1 MSDVAPITCPL
12 VYENQK
18 VAVSTIVRN
27 FRMTQLRFG
36 LLRALVQAG
45 KTGVYQYLIRA
56 MMRLGLIDRA
66 YIVCG
71 SHETELRDQCKRDVE
86 EYHGGATYCDNIKV
100 VFRQDFKKTAMNTER
115 CLIIVDESHLVQ
127 GVDQTLNAFMRRHG
141 LTMAGTTTTMV
152 RDSTY
157 ILSVDATPFAEE
169 AAMSYK
175 KGRSKF
181 VVSHEPGADYYGPAD
196 YLRDGN
202 VHEAFDLTTTE
213 GAEEFSSLLRSY
225 RRKYILVRIQS
236 RSRQMSALRDCAA
249 ETGCDIVRFTS
260 LFAGRDAEIVI
271 TAAEAAAHLRKY
283 RRVIPSLE
291 SAPSKTTIVLIDGR
305 LRCGKRVPKK
315 HVGFV
320 WETSKAAN
328 TDTIVQSLFGRMCGY
343 KGDGVY
349 DVPCGEKPLI
359 FVPGRVLERQ
369 ESNKIVVHSDLER
382 YCDRSESGEVK
393 LLPRF
398 GTNIIPGRVQVKPV
412 RSGSDVV
419 YQCTPILFRLNEA
432 DTATLAH
439 QTDSENKRLCFD
451 RFITERMDEVM
462 EDDMSLTAAQREEIG
477 STIHEINSVITD
489 NATDADDRR
498 EAFSN
503 VRVRNYSGISN
514 QNMFG
519 CHVEAHT
526 SLCASKEHISEFPFL
541 TFCIVHEGF
550 VPPSDM
556 VIPPEYLVPGTVFA
570 IFYTDAVGKFEA
582 IPKES
587 RVSRVT
593 DESHFTIHVGEE
605 FIDCPAG
612 SLHGFSPRVLLE
624 SAQFRSELD
633 FFIETERKSRD
644 QGLGIFSKRLTALN
658 GDVIKLPCAVYGANL
673 EVLDEI
679 KADLESKWSTRI
691 TFEKARLRPVISG
704 GAGARAPI
712 NRTLLSISWE

>member
-1 MSDVAPITCPL
+1 MSDVAPRTFPL
-12 VYENQK
+12 VHDNQK
-18 VAVSTIVRN
+18 VAVRLIYNN
-27 FRMTQLRFG
+27 FRHTLLRFG

-45 KTGVYQYLIRA
+45 KTGVYQHLIRT
-56 MMRLGLIDRA
+56 MFREGKIDRA

-71 SHETELRDQCKRDVE
+71 SHETELRDQCNRDVE
-86 EYHGGATYCDNIKV
+86 EYHGDTAYCGNIEV

-175 KGRSKF
+175 EGRSKF
-181 VVSHEPGADYYGPAD
+181 VVSHEPGTDYYGPAD
-196 YLRDGN
+196 YLGDGR
-202 VHEAFDLTTTE
+202 VREAFDLTTTE
-213 GAEEFSSLLRSY
+213 GADEFSSLLRSY
-225 RRKYILVRIQS
+225 PNKYVLVRIQS
-236 RSRQMSALRDCAA
+236 RSRQMREILGCAA
-249 ETGCDIVRFTS
+249 ETGCDVVRFTS
-260 LFAGRDAEIVI
+260 LFTGREAEIVI
-271 TAAEAAAHLRKY
+271 TDAEATAHYRKY
-283 RRVIPSLE
+283 RNVVPSLE
-291 SAPSKTTIVLIDGR
+291 SAPSKTTIILIDGR

-315 HVGFV
+315 HIGFI

-343 KGDGVY
+343 KGEGVY
-349 DVPCGEKPLI
+349 DVPLGDKPLI
-359 FVPGRVLERQ
+359 FVPSCVLKRQ

-382 YCDRSESGEVK
+382 YCTRSESGKVS

-398 GTNIIPGRVQVKPV
+398 GTNIIPGKVQLKPV

-432 DTATLAH
+432 DTATLTV
-439 QTDSENKRLCFD
+439 QTDSENKRMCFD

-462 EDDMSLTAAQREEIG
+462 EDDMSLTTAQREEI
-477 STIHEINSVITD
+477 SSSIREINYIITD
-489 NATDADDRR
+489 SAIEAEDRR
-498 EAFSN
+498 EMFSN
-503 VRVRNYSGISN
+503 VRVRNYSGVSN
-514 QNMFG
+514 QHMFG
-519 CHVEAHT
+519 CQVEAHIN
-526 SLCASKEHISEFPFL
+526 LCASKEHISEFPFL

-556 VIPPEYLVPGTVFA
+556 KIPPEYLVPGTVFA
-570 IFYTDAVGKFEA
+570 IFYTDARGKFDA

-587 RVSRVT
+587 RISRVNDKT
-593 DESHFTIHVGEE
+593 HFTIHAGEE

-612 SLHGFSPRVLLE
+612 GPHGFSSRVLLE

-658 GDVIKLPCAVYGANL
+658 GDVIKLPCAVYGTDL
-673 EVLDEI
+673 EILDEI
-679 KADLESKWSTRI
+679 KADLERKWLTRI
-691 TFEKARLRPVISG
+691 TFERARLRPVVAA
-704 GAGARAPI
+704 GAGSRAPI

>member
-1 MSDVAPITCPL
+1 MHD
-12 VYENQK
+12 NQK
-18 VAVSTIVRN
+18 VAVRLIYNN
-27 FRMTQLRFG
+27 FRYTMLRFG

-45 KTGVYQYLIRA
+45 KTGVYQHLIRT
-56 MMRLGLIDRA
+56 MFREGKIDRA

-86 EYHGGATYCDNIKV
+86 EYHGGTAYCNNIKV

-175 KGRSKF
+175 EGRSKF

-196 YLRDGN
+196 YLCDGH
-202 VHEAFDLTTTE
+202 VREAFDLSTT
-213 GAEEFSSLLRSY
+213 GGYDEFSSLLRSCPN
-225 RRKYILVRIQS
+225 KYVLVRIQS
-236 RSRQMSALRDCAA
+236 RSRQMRGILGCAA
-249 ETGCDIVRFTS
+249 ETDCDVVRFTS
-260 LFAGRDAEIVI
+260 FFTGSTAEIVI
-271 TAAEAAAHLRKY
+271 TDAEATAHYRKY
-283 RRVIPSLE
+283 RHVVPSLE

-315 HVGFV
+315 HIGFI

-328 TDTIVQSLFGRMCGY
+328 TDTIVQSLFGLMCGY
-343 KGDGVY
+343 KGEGVY
-349 DVPCGEKPLI
+349 DVPLGEKPLI
-359 FVPGRVLERQ
+359 FVPGHVLERQ

-382 YCDRSESGEVK
+382 YCTRSESGK
-393 LLPRF
+393 ISLLPRF

-412 RSGSDVV
+412 RGGSDVV
-419 YQCTPILFRLNEA
+419 YQCTPILFRLNA
-432 DTATLAH
+432 DEIH
-439 QTDSENKRLCFD
+439 SSDKENRRLCFD
-451 RFITERMDEVM
+451 RFVGERMDEVM
-462 EDDMSLTAAQREEIG
+462 EDDMTLTDEQRVEISSRIRDIKDIFRDASLRP
-477 STIHEINSVITD
+477 V
-489 NATDADDRR
+489 DRNK
-498 EAFSN
+498 AFKKIVS
-503 VRVRNYSGISN
+503 VRNYSGESN

-519 CHVEAHT
+519 CHVEAHMN
-526 SLCASKEHISEFPFL
+526 LCASKEHISDFPFL

-556 VIPPEYLVPGTVFA
+556 KIPPEYLVPGTVFA
-570 IFYTDAVGKFEA
+570 IFYTDVRGKFDA

-587 RVSRVT
+587 RISRVNDKT
-593 DESHFTIHVGEE
+593 HFTIHAGEE

-612 SLHGFSPRVLLE
+612 ALYGFSPRVLLE
-624 SAQFRSELD
+624 SAQLRSELD

-644 QGLGIFSKRLTALN
+644 QGLGIVSKRLTALN
-658 GDVIKLPCAVYGANL
+658 GDVIKLPCAVYGADL

-691 TFEKARLRPVISG
+691 TFEKARLRPVVSG